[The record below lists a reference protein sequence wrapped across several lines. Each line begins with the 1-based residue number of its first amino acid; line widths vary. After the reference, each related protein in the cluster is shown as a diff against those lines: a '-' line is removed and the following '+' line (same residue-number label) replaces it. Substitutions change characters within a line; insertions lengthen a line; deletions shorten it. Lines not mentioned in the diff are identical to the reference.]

1 MKRLLIL
8 CLLGC
13 LLLTGCGPSNSYLSV
28 RPHTEAPTA
37 QTEAVEEATTVVTN
51 RTELRGAV
59 LSFIRSWVED
69 GVLLV
74 QDYEGDI
81 DADLGETMR
90 YACQEEPIGAY
101 AVDYADAE
109 LEGNATQGMIKIRI
123 VFRRSAA
130 EIASIVTVSDS
141 GAATDM
147 ILEALENYETALTL
161 RIRSY
166 TEQDYTA
173 MIYNYCLEH
182 PEAMVAIPVIS
193 EAVYPQEGSTRILE
207 LHFDYAESRDELTR
221 RQRTLNTILS
231 SAASYVCKGSTA
243 EERLTLLHR
252 FLTNRFT
259 YTYSTEVPQMPAY
272 DLLCLGR
279 ANSLS
284 FAIVVRAQCQTAGI
298 DCLMVTGTRNGVPH
312 YWNIV
317 TLDGVYYHLDLQRAV
332 EQGETELQ
340 LFAQPDVL
348 WEEGYAWD
356 AAAYPANPEPEPTE
370 PPPPEPTQW
379 PTEPTETETST
390 EATEEPTESTQESS
404 ESKEPGSEETEP
416 AEEPTESEEPT

>member
-1 MKRLLIL
+1 MKRLFIL

-28 RPHTEAPTA
+28 RPHTEAPTV
-37 QTEAVEEATTVVTN
+37 QTETAEETTTIVTN

-69 GVLLV
+69 GLLLV
-74 QDYEGDI
+74 REYEGDI
-81 DADLGETMR
+81 GTDLTEAMR

-109 LEGNATQGMIKIRI
+109 LEGDASQGVIHISI

-141 GAATDM
+141 SAAKEM

-166 TEQDYTA
+166 TDQDHSA
-173 MIYNYCLEH
+173 LIYNYCLEH
-182 PEAMVAIPVIS
+182 PETMVAIPVVS
-193 EAVYPQEGSTRILE
+193 EAVYPREGDTRILE
-207 LHFDYAESRDELTR
+207 LHFDYPESRDELARR
-221 RQRTLNTILS
+221 RQALNTILS
-231 SAASYVCKGSTA
+231 SAASYINKGSTP

-259 YTYSTEVPQMPAY
+259 YTHGTELPRMPAY
-272 DLLCLGR
+272 SLLCQGQ
-279 ANSLS
+279 AHSLS
-284 FAIVVRAQCQTAGI
+284 FAIVVRAQCRTAGI
-298 DCLMVTGTRNGVPH
+298 DCLLVSGTRNGVAH

-317 TLDGVYYHLDLQRAV
+317 TLDGIYYHLDLQRAV
-332 EQGETELQ
+332 ELGETELLLLEQ
-340 LFAQPDVL
+340 TDVL
-348 WEEGYAWD
+348 REEGYVWD

-370 PPPPEPTQW
+370 PPAPPEPTESE
-379 PTEPTETETST
+379 PSTEPPAPTESTPAESTASTEPTEDSS
-390 EATEEPTESTQESS
+390 EEP
-404 ESKEPGSEETEP
+404 G
-416 AEEPTESEEPT
+416 AREEPTESEGPQ